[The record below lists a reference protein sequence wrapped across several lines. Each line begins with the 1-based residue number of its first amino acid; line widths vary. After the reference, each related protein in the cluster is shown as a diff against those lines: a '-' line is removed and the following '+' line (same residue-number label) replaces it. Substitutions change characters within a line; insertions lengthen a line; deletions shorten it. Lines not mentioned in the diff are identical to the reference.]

1 MNYSFAVLTET
12 LTYGPSDP
20 TKGTGNIGRQP
31 SATSQVAVKKWKNE
45 VEFVHAYD
53 HSCIPIALTAMIFN
67 SNPDSNTKPRKIV
80 YTDVRAKK
88 EAKVMYDQAA
98 KKGLAAAKMTEMV
111 GGFGQDL
118 LKISV
123 SNTNES

>member
-1 MNYSFAVLTET
+1 MLTET

-20 TKGTGNIGRQP
+20 TKGTGNIGRQVVN
-31 SATSQVAVKKWKNE
+31 TIKKWKNE

-67 SNPDSNTKPRKIV
+67 SNPDPNTKPRKIV
-80 YTDVRAKK
+80 YTKVKAKK
-88 EAKVMYDQAA
+88 KAKVIYDKAA